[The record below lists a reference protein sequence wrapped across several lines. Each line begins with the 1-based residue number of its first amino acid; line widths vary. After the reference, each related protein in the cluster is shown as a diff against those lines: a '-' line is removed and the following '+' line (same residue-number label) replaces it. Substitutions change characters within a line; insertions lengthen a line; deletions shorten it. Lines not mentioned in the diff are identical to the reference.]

1 MLYKMKKD
9 EKISD
14 VVNTY
19 DVPYYLI
26 TRYNRFVV
34 SEDGVYVGRDLT
46 LPRTYT
52 VLPGDSY
59 DSIVKTYRVLP
70 SYLKELNPYMDEQSV
85 IYPGQ
90 TIFLPP
96 E

>member
-1 MLYKMKKD
+1 
-9 EKISD
+9 
-14 VVNTY
+14 
-19 DVPYYLI
+19 LI
-26 TRYNRFVV
+26 KRYNRFVV
-34 SEDGVYVGRDLT
+34 DENGLYVGRNLT

-52 VLPGDSY
+52 VLPGDTY
-59 DSIVKTYRVLP
+59 HSIGKTYRVIP